1 MKKRYYVM
9 LMAAIFFWGPVGKTA
24 LPEENKKDHAY
35 HGADAIFQ
43 AEGTAI
49 FWAILKGDDDE
60 HSLVFINIVATEKTA
75 SPFRK
80 FSLQAMDPFSKEK
93 KWVFTD
99 KVFEQ
104 NNLIKLNRASFR
116 NLMERRFFFYMKDKS
131 ALGSRPDMTVYYMS
145 IPDTAPEFLD
155 ESSLHS
161 YFKGAMARL
170 AKKISAVGV
179 TQEKE

>member
-1 MKKRYYVM
+1 MKKRFWVM
-9 LMAAIFFWGPVGKTA
+9 LMATIFFWGAVGKTA
-24 LPEENKKDHAY
+24 LPEENKKDLAY

-43 AEGTAI
+43 AEGIAI

-60 HSLVFINIVATEKTA
+60 HSLVFINIVFPGKTA

-80 FSLQAMDPFSKEK
+80 FSLQAIDPFSKEK

-99 KVFEQ
+99 KVFEK

-116 NLMERRFFFYMKDKS
+116 NMMERRFFFYMKNEP
-131 ALGSRPDMTVYYMS
+131 ALDSSPDMTVYYMS

-155 ESSLHS
+155 ESSLLT
-161 YFKGAMARL
+161 YFKGAMVRL
-170 AKKISAVGV
+170 AK
-179 TQEKE
+179 

>member
-1 MKKRYYVM
+1 
-9 LMAAIFFWGPVGKTA
+9 MAAIFFWGPGGETA
-24 LPEENKKDHAY
+24 FSEENKKNLAY
-35 HGADAIFQ
+35 HGADAVFQ
-43 AEGTAI
+43 AEGLAI

-60 HSLVFINIVATEKTA
+60 HSLVYINVVSTGKTV

-80 FSLQAMDPFSKEK
+80 FSLQAMDPFSTEK

-99 KVFEQ
+99 KAFEQ

-116 NLMERRFFFYMKDKS
+116 NMMERRFFFYMKDELAMDS
-131 ALGSRPDMTVYYMS
+131 SPDMTVYYMS

-155 ESSLHS
+155 ESSLLS

-170 AKKISAVGV
+170 AK
-179 TQEKE
+179 

>member
-1 MKKRYYVM
+1 MKKWFYVM
-9 LMAAIFFWGPVGKTA
+9 LMVTIFFWAPVGKTA
-24 LPEENKKDHAY
+24 LSEENKEDHSY

-43 AEGTAI
+43 AQEIAI

-60 HSLVFINIVATEKTA
+60 HSLVFINIVSAGKTV

-116 NLMERRFFFYMKDKS
+116 NMMERRFFFYMKDEP
-131 ALGSRPDMTVYYMS
+131 ALDSRPDMTVYYMS

-155 ESSLHS
+155 ESGLLS
-161 YFKGAMARL
+161 YFKGAIARL
-170 AKKISAVGV
+170 AKTRKGV
-179 TQEKE
+179 PSVQK

>member
-1 MKKRYYVM
+1 MKKRFYAM

-24 LPEENKKDHAY
+24 LPEENKKDHTY

-43 AEGTAI
+43 AEGLAI

-60 HSLVFINIVATEKTA
+60 HSLVFINIVSTGKTA

-80 FSLQAMDPFSKEK
+80 FRLQAMDPFSKEK
-93 KWVFTD
+93 KWVFRD

-104 NNLIKLNRASFR
+104 NNLIKLKRASFR
-116 NLMERRFFFYMKDKS
+116 NMMERRFFFYMKDVPAPDS
-131 ALGSRPDMTVYYMS
+131 SPDMTVYYMS

-155 ESSLHS
+155 ESSLLS

-170 AKKISAVGV
+170 AK
-179 TQEKE
+179 